1 MKKLT
6 DDKIILIEIVAGV
19 EGPSLYFDQYR
30 FAGNKPWGGGKIIH
44 SWKVTAKDLR
54 ESLRQIG
61 VIAGKE
67 ADDGKG

>member
-1 MKKLT
+1 MKKPMP
-6 DDKIILIEIVAGV
+6 DMEIVQIEVVSGV
-19 EGPSLYFDQYR
+19 EGPSLYLDQYR

-54 ESLRQIG
+54 ESLRHIG

-67 ADDGKG
+67 GR